1 MRNPFENLVLVFD
14 TAKAYAER
22 TGKNFWDDLSLVEQ
36 RKEIENYMEDHVYDK
51 GGYGL

>member
-1 MRNPFENLVLVFD
+1 MLNLFENLVLVFD

-36 RKEIENYMEDHVYDK
+36 RKEIENYLEDNATAEDIV
-51 GGYGL
+51 